1 MKVKYYISQRCY
13 KREVVEVEMRW
24 DEVIWTVVEEDEEE
38 EKKGGMEGT
47 LEGIDDGEEV
57 WTR

>member
-1 MKVKYYISQRCY
+1 M
-13 KREVVEVEMRW
+13 
-24 DEVIWTVVEEDEEE
+24 IWTVVEEDEEE

-57 WTR
+57 